1 MSPDLR
7 LSVLLLTF
15 LLAGSN
21 AKTNDRQDCLVAS
34 RIGGVIEYSSR
45 VGKEQK
51 IAIEMAVQHHIF
63 INNSPTCTALDL
75 HLQDSRGN
83 PARATASG
91 NNST

>member
-1 MSPDLR
+1 MSLGIC
-7 LSVLLLTF
+7 LSVFLLVF
-15 LLAGSN
+15 LLAGSKAN
-21 AKTNDRQDCLVAS
+21 INDGQDCLVA

-51 IAIEMAVQHHIF
+51 IAIEMAAQDLIF
-63 INNSPTCTALDL
+63 INNSPTCTTLDL